1 MELHREVSIG
11 GRSEKLVLE
20 DVAFAYR
27 RGAPALDG
35 LGITLDTRLTC
46 VLGPNGA
53 GKSTFFGVATG
64 RLLPHRGK
72 VTMGPLTL
80 TRRTRRDWARH
91 IGWTPQDIPAAPGL
105 TVREQ
110 VRYVAWLHGLSRAES
125 RQAANEALEAVDL
138 VRLAGARVSSL
149 SGGQRRR
156 VGIASGISH
165 RPDFAF
171 LDEPTAGLD
180 AEQRDHFRS
189 LLRTAAEHTRIVVST
204 HQTED
209 VSEVYDDIIVIDGG
223 RALFQGSVDAF
234 IAPRPSERTRHRT
247 VDEAYIDLIRSRR

>member
-1 MELHREVSIG
+1 MSTG
-11 GRSEKLVLE
+11 GRSDGLVLD

-27 RGAPALDG
+27 RGIPALDG
-35 LGITLDTRLTC
+35 LTITLNARLTC

-64 RLLPHRGK
+64 RLLPQQGK
-72 VTMGPLTL
+72 VAMGQLTL
-80 TRRTRRDWARH
+80 TRRTRRDWARR
-91 IGWTPQDIPAAPGL
+91 IGWTPQDVPAAPGL

-110 VRYVAWLHGLSRAES
+110 VRYVAWLHGLSRAATRE
-125 RQAANEALEAVDL
+125 AADEALEAVDL
-138 VRLAGARVSSL
+138 TRLANARVSSL

-165 RPDFAF
+165 RPAFAF

-209 VSEVYDDIIVIDGG
+209 VSEVYDDIMVIDSG
-223 RALFQGSVDAF
+223 RALFQGTVGAF
-234 IAPRPSERTRHRT
+234 IAPRSSGPARHRS
-247 VDEAYIDLIRSRR
+247 VDEAYIDLIRSQR